1 MKVDRYCGK
10 PRLGSQTLPIHS
22 WFISPNAKVVREVF
36 GADGL
41 VSDTISCIAN
51 RNFNRCRG
59 LLRIKIILNIN
70 SFILIVLSYINICHP
85 KYRIY

>member
-51 RNFNRCRG
+51 RNFNRCKG

-70 SFILIVLSYINICHP
+70 SFIL
-85 KYRIY
+85 